1 MRRVPL
7 NTCLTEQF
15 QELFWILCFWLAIKT
30 FLINRSL
37 QEIQMGIDF
46 VIVSAQGIFRSLWQL
61 VILLLN
67 VLSKGALLGT
77 TQQTM
82 QLNRKSDKMIRF
94 EQDSNSDLC
103 IYWTHAWQS
112 RHISKVPLLCINWSK
127 CARITITHIE
137 KKWRIMKQQQ
147 LTTK

>member
-1 MRRVPL
+1 MRRVSL

-15 QELFWILCFWLAIKT
+15 QELLNPLCLIAHKNISDQPKLAGNSNGNWFCDSKCP
-30 FLINRSL
+30 
-37 QEIQMGIDF
+37 GDF
-46 VIVSAQGIFRSLWQL
+46 PFFVTPSDFATHCM
-61 VILLLN
+61 
-67 VLSKGALLGT
+67 SKGALPGT
-77 TQQTM
+77 TPQTM

-127 CARITITHIE
+127 CARITITHLE
-137 KKWRIMKQQQ
+137 NKMKNHE
-147 LTTK
+147 TTAAN

>member
-15 QELFWILCFWLAIKT
+15 Q
-30 FLINRSL
+30 
-37 QEIQMGIDF
+37 D
-46 VIVSAQGIFRSLWQL
+46 
-61 VILLLN
+61 LLN
-67 VLSKGALLGT
+67 PLRLIGHKNISDQPKLAGNSNGNWFCDSKCPGDFPFFVTTSDFATHCMSKGALPGT
-77 TQQTM
+77 TPQTM

-103 IYWTHAWQS
+103 IY
-112 RHISKVPLLCINWSK
+112 ISKVPLLCINWSK
-127 CARITITHIE
+127 RARITITHLE

-147 LTTK
+147 LSSK